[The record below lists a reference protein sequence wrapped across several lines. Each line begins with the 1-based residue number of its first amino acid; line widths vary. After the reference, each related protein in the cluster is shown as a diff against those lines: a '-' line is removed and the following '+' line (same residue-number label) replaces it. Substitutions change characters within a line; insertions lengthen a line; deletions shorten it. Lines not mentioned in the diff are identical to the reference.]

1 MTVKSKNVVTK
12 LAGGAIIV
20 VGPPKFIG
28 RFPVKSDPFAPPDP
42 EAEEMLEELQA
53 VIKAGNVG
61 N

>member
-12 LAGGAIIV
+12 LPCGTIYIA
-20 VGPPKFIG
+20 GPPKFIG
-28 RFPVKSDPFAPPDP
+28 RFPVKSDPFTPDP

-53 VIKAGNVG
+53 VMKAGNTG